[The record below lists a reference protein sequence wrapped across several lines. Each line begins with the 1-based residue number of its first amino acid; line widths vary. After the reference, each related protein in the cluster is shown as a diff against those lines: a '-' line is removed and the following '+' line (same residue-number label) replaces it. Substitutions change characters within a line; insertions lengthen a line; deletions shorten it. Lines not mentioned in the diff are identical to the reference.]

1 MIYNFISK
9 IYKKIINTK
18 INKELLKDL
27 DILANEFNKLF
38 FNTDDI
44 ITKSLNKKKL

>member
-1 MIYNFISK
+1 MICNFIGEN
-9 IYKKIINTK
+9 YRKIINTK
-18 INKELLKDL
+18 TNKELLKDF